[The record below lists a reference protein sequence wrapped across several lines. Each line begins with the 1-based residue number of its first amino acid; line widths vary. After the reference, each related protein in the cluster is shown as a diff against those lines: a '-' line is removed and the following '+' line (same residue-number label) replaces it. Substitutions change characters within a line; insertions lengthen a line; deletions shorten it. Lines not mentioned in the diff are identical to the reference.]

1 MKGAAM
7 MSLLLAAG
15 ALAPARANDASPIGK
30 VLQLIGDLQS
40 KIIGEGEKSQKVYEE
55 FSEWCEERSKNLA
68 YDIKTGKSEVTA
80 LKATISEEAAM
91 IASLTTKAEQLASDI
106 ATDEAD
112 LKASTFIREKESA
125 DFAAEKAELMDI
137 IDTLERA
144 IGLLEKHSASMLQ
157 LKSAKNVAD
166 ALDIMVGASMF
177 SQADAKRLTAL
188 VQGSEEDGG
197 DNMGAPSAAVYE
209 GHSGGI
215 VATLTDLLEKAQ
227 TQLKD
232 ASSTE
237 TANLHNFQLLKQS
250 IEDEIAYGKKE
261 LAEAKA
267 GTASSGEKKASA
279 EGDLAATSKDL
290 AEDIKVQ
297 GDLHQQCMTTAQ
309 DFEAEVKSRAEELKA
324 LAEAKKVIT
333 ENTGAADGLAYGLG
347 QVSLIQRLQ
356 TGADLAH
363 FEAVRYVRDLARKQ
377 NSKALAQLASR
388 MASAMRMSS
397 GSGEDPFAKVKGLIA
412 DMIEKLESEAGADAK
427 HKAYCDKEIAYAD
440 EKKANRIS
448 EIEKLTT
455 SIDQMS
461 ARSAQLKE
469 EIAALEKSLADVAT
483 TQAAMDKLRAEE
495 HAQFLSN
502 KADMEQGL
510 EGVKMALKVLTEY
523 YAKDKAHDAAQGSG
537 EGIIGLLEVCES
549 DFSKG
554 LAEYV
559 GAEQSAV
566 AEYEQQTKDHE
577 VETATKEQDVK
588 YKTKESKD
596 LDKATAEATSDRSGV
611 QTELEAV
618 QKYLDSMHAGC
629 DETTEP
635 YEEQVRRR
643 TAEIA
648 GLKEALSILEGE
660 AVLLQQQSRRK
671 SRQGA
676 SLRASA

>member
-469 EIAALEKSLADVAT
+469 EIAALEKGLADVAT

-618 QKYLDSMHAGC
+618 QKYLDSLHAGC

>member
-1 MKGAAM
+1 
-7 MSLLLAAG
+7 
-15 ALAPARANDASPIGK
+15 
-30 VLQLIGDLQS
+30 
-40 KIIGEGEKSQKVYEE
+40 
-55 FSEWCEERSKNLA
+55 
-68 YDIKTGKSEVTA
+68 
-80 LKATISEEAAM
+80 
-91 IASLTTKAEQLASDI
+91 
-106 ATDEAD
+106 
-112 LKASTFIREKESA
+112 
-125 DFAAEKAELMDI
+125 MDI

-144 IGLLEKHSASMLQ
+144 IGLLERHGASMLQ
-157 LKSAKNVAD
+157 LKNAKNVAE
-166 ALDIMVGASMF
+166 ALDVMVGASMF
-177 SQADAKRLTAL
+177 SSADAKRLNAL
-188 VQGSEEDGG
+188 VQQDSEDGG

-227 TQLKD
+227 AQLKD

-267 GTASSGEKKASA
+267 GTASSGEKKAAA

-297 GDLHQQCMTTAQ
+297 SDLHQQCMTTAQ

-324 LAEAKKVIT
+324 LAEAKKVLMD
-333 ENTGAADGLAYGLG
+333 NTGAADGLAYGLG

-397 GSGEDPFAKVKGLIA
+397 GSGEDPFAKVKGLIQ
-412 DMIEKLESEAGADAK
+412 DMIEKLEAEAGADAK

-440 EKKANRIS
+440 EKKANRVS
-448 EIEKLTT
+448 EIEKLST

-469 EIAALEKSLADVAT
+469 EVAALEKSLADVAT

-510 EGVKMALKVLTEY
+510 EEHAQFLSN
-523 YAKDKAHDAAQGSG
+523 KADM
-537 EGIIGLLEVCES
+537 
-549 DFSKG
+549 
-554 LAEYV
+554 
-559 GAEQSAV
+559 EQ
-566 AEYEQQTKDHE
+566 
-577 VETATKEQDVK
+577 
-588 YKTKESKD
+588 
-596 LDKATAEATSDRSGV
+596 
-611 QTELEAV
+611 
-618 QKYLDSMHAGC
+618 
-629 DETTEP
+629 
-635 YEEQVRRR
+635 
-643 TAEIA
+643 
-648 GLKEALSILEGE
+648 
-660 AVLLQQQSRRK
+660 
-671 SRQGA
+671 
-676 SLRASA
+676 

>member
-1 MKGAAM
+1 ML
-7 MSLLLAAG
+7 SLLLAAG
-15 ALAPARANDASPIGK
+15 AMALARADDASPIGK
-30 VLQLIGDLQS
+30 VLQLLGDLQS

-68 YDIKTGKSEVTA
+68 YDIKTAKSEVA
-80 LKATISEEAAM
+80 GLKATISEEAAM
-91 IASLTTKAEQLASDI
+91 IASLTTKTEELVSDI

-112 LKASTFIREKESA
+112 LKASTHIRTTESD
-125 DFAAEKAELMDI
+125 DFAAEKAELKDI

-144 IGLLEKHSASMLQ
+144 IGLLERHSASMLQ
-157 LKSAKNVAD
+157 LKSAKSVAQ

-177 SQADAKRLTAL
+177 SQADAQRLTAL
-188 VQGSEEDGG
+188 VQSSDEDGG
-197 DNMGAPSAAVYE
+197 DNMGAPSASVYE

-227 TQLKD
+227 AQLTE

-237 TANLHNFQLLKQS
+237 TANLHNFQQLKQS

-267 GTASSGEKKASA
+267 GTAWSGEKKASA
-279 EGDLAATSKDL
+279 EGDLQATSSDL
-290 AEDIKVQ
+290 AQDIKVET
-297 GDLHQQCMTTAQ
+297 DLHQQCMTTAQ
-309 DFEAEVKSRAEELKA
+309 DFEAEVRSRAEELKA
-324 LAEAKKVIT
+324 LAAAKKALT

-397 GSGEDPFAKVKGLIA
+397 GSGEDPFAKVKGLIQ
-412 DMIEKLESEAGADAK
+412 DMLEKLESEAGADAS

-448 EIEKLTT
+448 EIEKLAT

-461 ARSAQLKE
+461 ARSAQLKQ
-469 EIAALEKSLADVAT
+469 EIAALEKGLADVAT

-495 HAQFLSN
+495 HAQFLAS

-566 AEYEQQTKDHE
+566 SEYEQQTKDHE
-577 VETATKEQDVK
+577 VERATKEQDVK

-596 LDKATAEATSDRSGV
+596 LDKATAEATSDRAST

-618 QKYLDSMHAGC
+618 QKYLDSLHSGC

-643 TAEIA
+643 TAELA

-660 AVLLQQQSRRK
+660 AVLLQSSRRK